1 MAQRKRKR
9 SEQDPKTAKPPTV
22 STAHE
27 LPVRRDLL
35 EQCYAQVSSLREYL
49 LGKLPSSSR
58 LRRKKISA
66 IGNGCECPDFEVK
79 LANLL
84 DSTLVCSTELPN
96 DEDRSL
102 RWQQWLSFSQ
112 QDNNE
117 SYVTISGTPGAAT
130 HFQGGVGPLPPPSHD
145 SIRSLTLV

>member
-1 MAQRKRKR
+1 M
-9 SEQDPKTAKPPTV
+9 
-22 STAHE
+22 STAHKP
-27 LPVRRDLL
+27 PVRRDLL
-35 EQCYAQVSSLREYL
+35 EQCYAQVNSLRDYL

-58 LRRKKISA
+58 LRRKKIAA

-79 LANLL
+79 MANLL

-96 DEDRSL
+96 AEDRSL

-112 QDNNE
+112 QGNDE

-130 HFQGGVGPLPPPSHD
+130 HFQGGVGPNPLA
-145 SIRSLTLV
+145 